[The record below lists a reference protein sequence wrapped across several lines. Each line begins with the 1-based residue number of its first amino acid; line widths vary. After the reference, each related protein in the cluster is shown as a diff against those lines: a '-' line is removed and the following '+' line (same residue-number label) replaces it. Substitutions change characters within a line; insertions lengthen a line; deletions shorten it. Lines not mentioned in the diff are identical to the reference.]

1 MHDKCEWRSYGE
13 GQKQLILFFVYIIYG
28 ILDFIYIIAIFAEKK
43 EVFMELNVNVSVKKG
58 KINAVPRLS
67 TWNNGDEPFNSEL
80 AKKEL

>member
-1 MHDKCEWRSYGE
+1 MEKLWWGTETINIG
-13 GQKQLILFFVYIIYG
+13 FTYIIYE

>member
-1 MHDKCEWRSYGE
+1 
-13 GQKQLILFFVYIIYG
+13 
-28 ILDFIYIIAIFAEKK
+28 
-43 EVFMELNVNVSVKKG
+43 MELNVNVSVKKG